1 MYYSSHGERE
11 GKSLRAIERM
21 RVLVLAGHPHALNLI
36 TKKQTILRVA
46 RGGDVSPR
54 NGGNMKAFVKSFRK
68 LSSWMNTLGGIVLFL
83 MMMLTVVDVFLR
95 VFGKPLVGTYELV
108 AIAGAIVV
116 GFAIPQTSLDK
127 GHINVDFM
135 MENRSVLTRQ
145 IFSVFT
151 KLMGITLFGLLSWN
165 LFLKANHLYKAGDVS
180 LTLQI
185 PYYPAAY
192 GLAFAALI
200 ECFVLIIDIIT
211 IFDSGEKK

>member
-1 MYYSSHGERE
+1 
-11 GKSLRAIERM
+11 
-21 RVLVLAGHPHALNLI
+21 
-36 TKKQTILRVA
+36 
-46 RGGDVSPR
+46 VSPN
-54 NGGNMKAFVKSFRK
+54 NGGNMRAFVITFRK

-127 GHINVDFM
+127 GHINVDFLI
-135 MENRSVLTRQ
+135 ENRGEFIKKVFSIITR
-145 IFSVFT
+145 
-151 KLMGITLFGLLSWN
+151 LFGIILFALIAWN

-192 GLAFAALI
+192 GLAFCALI
-200 ECFVLIIDIIT
+200 ECFVLITDIFM